1 MQWLEKDG
9 KERKGKKTGL
19 NKEVQGHKQK
29 GRWESRYVAV
39 CAEERQHE
47 IEDNR
52 AGGKDNGKHGRGN
65 KFTNKK
71 VKGKSLFKK
80 KVKDVRREM

>member
-1 MQWLEKDG
+1 
-9 KERKGKKTGL
+9 
-19 NKEVQGHKQK
+19 
-29 GRWESRYVAV
+29 VAV

>member
-29 GRWESRYVAV
+29 GR
-39 CAEERQHE
+39 
-47 IEDNR
+47 
-52 AGGKDNGKHGRGN
+52 
-65 KFTNKK
+65 
-71 VKGKSLFKK
+71 
-80 KVKDVRREM
+80 